1 MGTRPLVAMT
11 VACSAG
17 ILLAERYSV
26 QGLYGLAGVT
36 VLCALLVVIRGA
48 FWMPVTMVLVFALL
62 GGLRYHTV
70 TVRPPDDVATL
81 APGILTLTGTVDSDV
96 EHDFTA
102 TGHAPPIAQFTL
114 AVTGATPDPAAPPF
128 RVSGHVRVYAPAAST
143 GETSA
148 RTDLSLPRY
157 GDTVRL
163 RGRLEI
169 PDTARNPGAL
179 DLRAYLA
186 RAGIHATLRV
196 RRKEDWDIL
205 ARPGIHSNP
214 LRRMA
219 YELREAVMEHAHRTM
234 PATHAALLNGIL
246 VGARDALP
254 GSVRDAFQR
263 TGTAH
268 LLATSGLNVALV
280 TVLVLAVL
288 RLFGMGYRATYAVAL
303 GAIWVFALMAD
314 LSPSVLRATLMATV
328 VLIGML
334 LDREPDFASAVA
346 LSALIALLMSP
357 HNLFHIGFQLSYAA
371 VIAIA
376 VLWPCTQP
384 LVRRVEDAIRG
395 DWPGA
400 RIVRAT
406 ATTLMACLLL
416 TLCAQAGTAP
426 LTACYFNTVS
436 LSGLIANGPAVP
448 AMGMI
453 IALGFS
459 AAALE
464 AIHPWLSAVPDRVL
478 DFLMACLLSW
488 VAFCSRLPLSSIN
501 VISPPVW
508 WVVLCGASVLAFS
521 RWWRYPARIGGQS
534 RTRGW
539 QMHPRWAAGLVMV
552 LLLVVTTGV
561 FARRPSQELRV
572 TFLDVG
578 QGDAAVIE
586 TPCGKTLL
594 IDAGNITADGED
606 DMGRLVVAPYLRWRG
621 INRIDALILTHPDAD
636 HIGGAATLLQQF
648 PTGLLMDNGQLTRSD
663 SAPAASALQAA
674 RTHGTPLHPAR
685 RGQVWQTDDGVTMR
699 ILAPAGQDLSDSGL
713 DSDNE
718 ASIVARLEY
727 GQISFLFTG
736 DAGEPAEQALAQS
749 GLLQPCHVLKVGHH
763 GSLSSSS
770 EKFLSGIRPRVAVI
784 SVGRNNAYGHPRRQV
799 LARLERAGARI
810 YRTDRMGAIT
820 CRTDG
825 TVLTIEPTLRED
837 PQASSHR

>member
-1 MGTRPLVAMT
+1 MGTRPLVAVTM
-11 VACSAG
+11 ACIAG
-17 ILLAERYSV
+17 ILLAEKYSL
-26 QGLYGLAGVT
+26 QGLYGLAGT
-36 VLCALLVVIRGA
+36 AVLCALLVMIRGA
-48 FWMPVTMVLVFALL
+48 FWIPVTMASVFALL
-62 GGLRYHTV
+62 GGLRYHTM
-70 TVRPPDDVATL
+70 TVRPPDDVATM
-81 APGILTLTGTVDSDV
+81 APGILTLTGTIDSDV
-96 EHDFTA
+96 EYDLT
-102 TGHAPPIAQFTL
+102 TGGHAPPGLQFTL
-114 AVTGATPDPAAPPF
+114 AVTGATLDPAVPPF
-128 RVSGHVRVYAPAAST
+128 RASGRVRVYAPAVSATEVPST
-143 GETSA
+143 RA
-148 RTDLSLPRY
+148 DLHRPRY

-196 RRKEDWDIL
+196 RRREDWNAL
-205 ARPGIHSNP
+205 NRPERYGNP
-214 LRRMA
+214 LRRVA
-219 YELREAVMEHAHRTM
+219 YQLREAVMEHARRTM
-234 PATHAALLNGIL
+234 PATHAALLSGIL

-254 GSVRDAFQR
+254 GSVQDAFQR

-288 RLFGMGYRATYAVAL
+288 RLFGTGYRATYAGAL
-303 GAIWVFALMAD
+303 GAIWVFAFMAD

-328 VLIGML
+328 VLVGML

-346 LSALIALLMSP
+346 LSALVALLMSP
-357 HNLFHIGFQLSYAA
+357 HNLFHVGFQLSYAA

-376 VLWPCTQP
+376 ALWPCVQP
-384 LVRRVEDAIRG
+384 LVRQVESAVRG

-400 RIVRAT
+400 RIVRAI
-406 ATTLMACLLL
+406 AVTLTACLLL

-426 LTACYFNTVS
+426 LTAYYFNTIS

-453 IALGFS
+453 IALGFA
-459 AAALE
+459 AAALG
-464 AIHPWLSAVPDRVL
+464 AVHPWLSVVPDRVL
-478 DFLMACLLSW
+478 DFLMSCLLSW

-501 VISPPVW
+501 VVSPPAW
-508 WVVLCGASVLAFS
+508 WVVLCGASVLALS
-521 RWWRYPARIGGQS
+521 WWRTHLAGKEVRDGTGRWRLHPQRVVGLVASLLFIATAGVFTRRPAR
-534 RTRGW
+534 
-539 QMHPRWAAGLVMV
+539 
-552 LLLVVTTGV
+552 
-561 FARRPSQELRV
+561 ELRV

-586 TPCGKTLL
+586 TPAGRTLL
-594 IDAGNITADGED
+594 IDAGNVTADGED

-621 INRIDALILTHPDAD
+621 VNRIDALILTHPDTD
-636 HIGGAATLLQQF
+636 HIGGAATLLLQF

-663 SAPAASALQAA
+663 STPAVNALQAA
-674 RTHGTPLHPAR
+674 RDRGTPLRSAR
-685 RGQVWQTDDGVTMR
+685 RGQVWQTDDGVTVR
-699 ILAPAGQDLSDSGL
+699 ILAPAEQDLSG
-713 DSDNE
+713 SDNE

-736 DAGEPAEQALAQS
+736 DAGEPSEQALARS

-770 EKFLSGIRPRVAVI
+770 ERFLSAVRPHVAVI
-784 SVGRNNAYGHPRRQV
+784 SVGQRNTHGHPRRQV
-799 LARLERAGARI
+799 LARLEQAGARV

-825 TVLTIEPTLRED
+825 ITLTVEPMLRD
-837 PQASSHR
+837 GPQTPSYR